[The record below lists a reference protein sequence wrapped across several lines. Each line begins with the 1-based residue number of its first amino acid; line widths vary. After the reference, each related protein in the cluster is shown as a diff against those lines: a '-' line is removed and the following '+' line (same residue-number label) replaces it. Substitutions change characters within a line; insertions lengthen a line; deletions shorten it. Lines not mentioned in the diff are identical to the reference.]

1 MGKYLIEIDYK
12 GAFFYLLIHVGN
24 TVRITATNEEPSDIR
39 YYEYVKSFE
48 IEGFK
53 VALYQFKKERVEEEI
68 VEEERKTEEPEDLIL
83 KKAEEE
89 TA

>member
-1 MGKYLIEIDYK
+1 MGKYLVEIDYK

-39 YYEYVKSFE
+39 RYEYVKSFE
-48 IEGFK
+48 IEGFEVK
-53 VALYQFKKERVEEEI
+53 LFQFKKEKVEEEL
-68 VEEERKTEEPEDLIL
+68 VEEERKGEEPEEVIL

>member
-1 MGKYLIEIDYK
+1 
-12 GAFFYLLIHVGN
+12 VGN
-24 TVRITATNEEPSDIR
+24 TVRITATNEEPADIK

-53 VALYQFKKERVEEEI
+53 VSLYAFKKERVEEEI
-68 VEEERKTEEPEDLIL
+68 VEEERKGKEPEELIL

-89 TA
+89 EA

>member
-12 GAFFYLLIHVGN
+12 GAFFYLLVHVGS

-39 YYEYVKSFE
+39 FYEYVKSFE

-53 VALYQFKKERVEEEI
+53 VSLYAFKKERVEEEI
-68 VEEERKTEEPEDLIL
+68 VEEERKAEKPEELVL
-83 KKAEEE
+83 KKAEEG
-89 TA
+89 AV